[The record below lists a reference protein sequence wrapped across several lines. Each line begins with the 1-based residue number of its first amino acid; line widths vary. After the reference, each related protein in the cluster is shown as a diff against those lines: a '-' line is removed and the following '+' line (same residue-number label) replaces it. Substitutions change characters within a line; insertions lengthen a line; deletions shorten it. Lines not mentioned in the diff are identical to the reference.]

1 MRKFGKHFTCA
12 IGAIAAVILAASLA
26 LAGEARMLTDEELD
40 QVTGTNLN
48 ILAELPQILEET
60 ISQVLELAT
69 GQIGSGAAS
78 GFAAVNVGNATNSN
92 IVTQTN
98 MVLLSGSGGVSIR
111 QSNIANIGGSNK

>member
-1 MRKFGKHFTCA
+1 MRKFGKYFTCA
-12 IGAIAAVILAASLA
+12 IGAAAAVILAASLA

-48 ILAELPQILEET
+48 ILAELPQILEKT
-60 ISQVLELAT
+60 IGQATELAT

-78 GFAAVNVGNATNSN
+78 GFTAVNVGNATNSN

-111 QSNIANIGGSNK
+111 QSNIANIGGSKK